1 MTEGNITPLYGS
13 CEGYPL
19 RRRLSDGIGQS
30 AVTLEER
37 GCPATGAVWV
47 VMDDIGNYHA
57 SWDASLSALP
67 ARALVGMALT
77 ALMKVGS

>member
-1 MTEGNITPLYGS
+1 MTKGNVTPLYGS
-13 CEGYPL
+13 SEGYPL

-30 AVTLEER
+30 TVTLEER
-37 GCPATGAVWV
+37 GVAATGAVWV
-47 VMDDIGNYHA
+47 VMDDTGNYHA